1 MRPCASKEPGD
12 IAPYSSLS
20 NCTMY
25 KKENINLFFKPLY
38 IYILKRKNKENV
50 TY

>member
-25 KKENINLFFKPLY
+25 KKKKYQSIFLKLFLH
-38 IYILKRKNKENV
+38 IY
-50 TY
+50 

>member
-25 KKENINLFFKPLY
+25 KKENINLFFLNFFT
-38 IYILKRKNKENV
+38 YILKRKNKENI